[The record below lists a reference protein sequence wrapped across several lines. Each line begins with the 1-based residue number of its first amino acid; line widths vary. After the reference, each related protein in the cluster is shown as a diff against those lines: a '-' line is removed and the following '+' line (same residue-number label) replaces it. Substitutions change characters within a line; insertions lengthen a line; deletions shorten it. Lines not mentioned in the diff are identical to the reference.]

1 MSAGPQLAL
10 GPAGAE
16 PPPEPD
22 GWDATA
28 EAPERA
34 ADPDA
39 PPDVV
44 TRLLCAATH
53 LHMSFADHVNG
64 QLLKVSYSAI
74 CPSWGVDHVAL
85 ARHASLSRARRLARD
100 RMLVRTQ
107 LGILALSGLIFVLAW
122 LGPVSF
128 FAAVFLELL
137 VLLGGIAVS
146 WGLVFEHYR
155 AARTDAMALVDGAS
169 PRDSAP
175 PLAPEVEDRLDT
187 LRDGNVVVFSGSTPF
202 IGSGLYLDD
211 WTMTLD
217 LTGTVN
223 PATGTRRAP
232 RDFDAAQLHRE
243 LLRTVPLGDLS
254 DIRAHNRLYVSGS
267 HAPNVA
273 GIVPPPVPRR
283 QRPRTVLSE
292 EELDQILLEPQEGA
306 RVYACFEKPGWRGQI
321 VVSTFVRAAR
331 YENTLFVEGASFVLL
346 PLSARFYDI
355 FELPLRKSEELRAV
369 ALTAA
374 TKAVPLLIGSTG
386 RRRRSR
392 LGTREHREALET
404 IEELRD
410 RNRDVDFGAT
420 NSIRAETADVERS
433 KHYASVDEF
442 MFFLV
447 LRRRVWTCMKEF
459 LADHHVDTAE
469 FDRQLMSIVD
479 RTGIFKVGDLKSG
492 DG

>member
-1 MSAGPQLAL
+1 
-10 GPAGAE
+10 
-16 PPPEPD
+16 
-22 GWDATA
+22 
-28 EAPERA
+28 
-34 ADPDA
+34 
-39 PPDVV
+39 
-44 TRLLCAATH
+44 
-53 LHMSFADHVNG
+53 
-64 QLLKVSYSAI
+64 
-74 CPSWGVDHVAL
+74 
-85 ARHASLSRARRLARD
+85 
-100 RMLVRTQ
+100 
-107 LGILALSGLIFVLAW
+107 
-122 LGPVSF
+122 
-128 FAAVFLELL
+128 
-137 VLLGGIAVS
+137 
-146 WGLVFEHYR
+146 
-155 AARTDAMALVDGAS
+155 
-169 PRDSAP
+169 
-175 PLAPEVEDRLDT
+175 
-187 LRDGNVVVFSGSTPF
+187 
-202 IGSGLYLDD
+202 
-211 WTMTLD
+211 
-217 LTGTVN
+217 
-223 PATGTRRAP
+223 
-232 RDFDAAQLHRE
+232 
-243 LLRTVPLGDLS
+243 VPLGDLS

-292 EELDQILLEPQEGA
+292 EELDRILLEPQEGA